1 MRAFTQIIQQICNL
15 LQIHP
20 RPTDPPKVKES
31 IRANRNHLTAHYWL
45 YRNCGGREY
54 CYYFDTKEEAFECF
68 EEFKPVSHLLELR
81 EVQDSG
87 TTFQKVYVAESV
99 DVNSIEY
106 LFPKS
111 SNLRKR

>member
-1 MRAFTQIIQQICNL
+1 MSIIKKLFQAICWI

-20 RPTDPPKVKES
+20 AQAHAPKVKES
-31 IRANRNHLTAHYWL
+31 IRANINHITAHYWL

-54 CYYFDTKEEAFECF
+54 CYYFDTKEEAFGCF

-106 LFPKS
+106 LFPKP
-111 SNLRKR
+111 SNLRKS